1 MSEIGYIPE
10 FKLGTAVVRR
20 SAFLDWANGTG
31 SYQTWTVKAITISAD
46 KTTYHTSGGGTYNA
60 LGLVPAEDIIMLG
73 IEHLQTRQTALI
85 KMLEA
90 KGDTED
96 GADLEAEAATPS
108 AWPRR

>member
-1 MSEIGYIPE
+1 MSETGYIPE

-20 SAFLDWANGTG
+20 SDFLNWTNGTG
-31 SYQTWTVKAITISAD
+31 SYQTWTVEAITISAD
-46 KTTYHTSGGGTYNA
+46 KTIYHSAGGGTYKA
-60 LGLVPAEDIIMLG
+60 SDLVPAEDIIMLG
-73 IEHLQTRQTALI
+73 IKHLQTRQTALI
-85 KMLEA
+85 KMLKA

>member
-1 MSEIGYIPE
+1 MSETEYVTE

-20 SAFLDWANGTG
+20 SDFLNWANGSG
-31 SYQTWTVKAITISAD
+31 SHQTWTVEAITISAD
-46 KTTYHTSGGGTYNA
+46 KTIYHTSGGGTYKA
-60 LGLVPAEDIIMLG
+60 SDLVPAEDIIMLG
-73 IEHLQTRQTALI
+73 IKHLQTRQTALI

>member
-1 MSEIGYIPE
+1 MSETGYIPV

-20 SAFLDWANGTG
+20 SDFLGWANGTNP
-31 SYQTWTVKAITISAD
+31 YHTWTVEAITISAD
-46 KTTYHTSGGGTYNA
+46 KAMYHTSGGGTYKA
-60 LGLVPAEDIIMLG
+60 SDLVPAEDIIMLG
-73 IEHLQTRQTALI
+73 IKHLQTRQTALI
-85 KMLEA
+85 KTLKA

>member
-1 MSEIGYIPE
+1 MSETGYIPE

-20 SAFLDWANGTG
+20 SDFLNWATG
-31 SYQTWTVKAITISAD
+31 IGPYRTWTVEAITISAN
-46 KTTYHTSGGGTYNA
+46 KTTYHTSGGGTYEA
-60 LGLVPAEDIIMLG
+60 SDLIPAEAIIMLG
-73 IEHLQTRQTALI
+73 IKHLQARQTALI
-85 KMLEA
+85 EMLKA

>member
-1 MSEIGYIPE
+1 MSEGGYIPE

-20 SAFLDWANGTG
+20 SDFLNWANGTG
-31 SYQTWTVKAITISAD
+31 AHSTWIIEAITISAD
-46 KTTYHTSGGGTYNA
+46 ETIYHTSGGGTYKA

-85 KMLEA
+85 EMLKA
-90 KGDTED
+90 KGDIED